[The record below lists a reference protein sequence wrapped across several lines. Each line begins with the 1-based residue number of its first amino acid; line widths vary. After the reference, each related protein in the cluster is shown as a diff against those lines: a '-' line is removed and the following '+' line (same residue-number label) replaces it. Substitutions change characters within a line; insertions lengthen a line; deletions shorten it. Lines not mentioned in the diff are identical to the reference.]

1 MISLMANRQ
10 SRIGEA
16 ARLAD
21 WVLREIGREVRV
33 ARILS
38 GMTQS
43 QVAAIL
49 HTSTSHVSRVEHGL
63 IKGITLTQLF
73 RHAAIV
79 GLKPYIK
86 LFPLVARPMDHAQ
99 LALFTRFRERIGNAW
114 QVIVEAPMPI
124 VGDLRACD
132 ALLSIP
138 GCRCVV
144 EVITRLADLQAQLR
158 SARRKVRDLEADR
171 LIFVV
176 LGTETNR
183 RALRDAG
190 RAVDDAFPLRTKAAL
205 ARLAEG
211 VDSGADALIML

>member
-1 MISLMANRQ
+1 MIGLMANRQ

-21 WVLREIGREVRV
+21 WVLREIGRELRV

-38 GMTQS
+38 GMTQG

-73 RHAAIV
+73 RHAAVV
-79 GLKPYIK
+79 GQKPYIK

-124 VGDLRACD
+124 VGDLRAGD

-190 RAVDDAFPLRTKAAL
+190 RAVDDAFPLRTRRRHLRGSSKAWIQ
-205 ARLAEG
+205 EP
-211 VDSGADALIML
+211 MP

>member
-1 MISLMANRQ
+1 MANRQ

-21 WVLREIGREVRV
+21 WVLREIGREFRV
-33 ARILS
+33 ARILG
-38 GMTQS
+38 GMKQG

-49 HTSTSHVSRVEHGL
+49 HTSISHVSRVEHGL
-63 IKGITLTQLF
+63 IKGVTIPQLY
-73 RHAAIV
+73 RHAAVV

-99 LALFTRFRERIGNAW
+99 LALFARFRERIGDAW
-114 QVIVEAPMPI
+114 HVIVEAPIPI
-124 VGDLRACD
+124 PGDLRAAD

-138 GCRCVV
+138 GCRCLV

-183 RALRDAG
+183 RTLRDAG
-190 RAVDDAFPLRTKAAL
+190 RAADDAFPLRTKEAL
-205 ARLAEG
+205 QRLAES
-211 VDSGADALIML
+211 VDPRADALIML

>member
-1 MISLMANRQ
+1 MIGLMANRQ

-21 WVLREIGREVRV
+21 WVLREIGRELRV

-38 GMTQS
+38 GMTQG

-73 RHAAIV
+73 RHAAVV
-79 GLKPYIK
+79 GQKPYIK

-99 LALFTRFRERIGNAW
+99 LALFTRFRERIGNAR

-124 VGDLRACD
+124 VGDLRAGD

-205 ARLAEG
+205 ARLVEG
-211 VDSGADALIML
+211 VDPGADALIML

>member
-1 MISLMANRQ
+1 
-10 SRIGEA
+10 
-16 ARLAD
+16 
-21 WVLREIGREVRV
+21 
-33 ARILS
+33 
-38 GMTQS
+38 
-43 QVAAIL
+43 
-49 HTSTSHVSRVEHGL
+49 
-63 IKGITLTQLF
+63 
-73 RHAAIV
+73 
-79 GLKPYIK
+79 
-86 LFPLVARPMDHAQ
+86 MDHAQ
-99 LALFTRFRERIGNAW
+99 LALFTRFRERIGNSW

-124 VGDLRACD
+124 AGDLRAGD

-205 ARLAEG
+205 ARLVEG
-211 VDSGADALIML
+211 VDPGADALIML